1 MTAAE
6 RLKELIDARGVTYSF
21 LASKTGIPVA
31 SISKALLGKRRLPA
45 DELVEICKVINI
57 DLNDFRCVTLS
68 RVGETSLN
76 T

>member
-31 SISKALLGKRRLPA
+31 SISIARNR
-45 DELVEICKVINI
+45 KVQ
-57 DLNDFRCVTLS
+57 L
-68 RVGETSLN
+68 
-76 T
+76 